1 VFLIREKKFDENGE
15 EIVEEEEELEEGEEK
30 SYEGYISDPEIIP
43 SSVIILKGD
52 DESLIQR
59 VKLLSEDKI
68 EGTHYNYNDMVR
80 RL

>member
-59 VKLLSEDKI
+59 VKLQSEDKI